1 MKTPNLKKKL
11 ILVAVGA
18 GVLAAGTAVGYWQ
31 HSQREWCVQ
40 FTSGG
45 GQEVTYSRGC
55 LNRQRYK
62 KWTLT
67 AFRTET

>member
-11 ILVAVGA
+11 MLIAVGV

-31 HSQREWCVQ
+31 HSQHEWCVQ
-40 FTSGG
+40 FTSAG
-45 GQEVTYSRGC
+45 GQEVTYSHGC
-55 LNRQRYK
+55 LNHQRYK